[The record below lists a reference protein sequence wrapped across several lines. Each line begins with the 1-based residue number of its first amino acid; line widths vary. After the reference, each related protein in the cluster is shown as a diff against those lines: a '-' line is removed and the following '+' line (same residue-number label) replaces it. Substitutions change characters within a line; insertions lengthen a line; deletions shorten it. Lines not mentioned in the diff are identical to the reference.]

1 MLCLN
6 TVPPDRLHSERKQG
20 GHEVVLGPFQMKCS
34 VFVHCCFSLRAYL
47 IFFKKHF
54 VGILF
59 PDLCLINY
67 LTGTL
72 NVGRPHQGR
81 GQCKGN
87 RKCSSIFSQT
97 PSYWTCW
104 SLVTGQNAQVERL
117 KVGVIPHKQWPG
129 RGWCTWHSDM
139 ACLEVVFSGGGM
151 NLCRG
156 LLSLT
161 SQWGSVALCDG
172 TTCRL
177 SQRLFVCAHWTFIL
191 SGKFTH
197 WLTDTL
203 VKWILDQMECDVIW
217 CIKHLYLT

>member
-1 MLCLN
+1 M
-6 TVPPDRLHSERKQG
+6 
-20 GHEVVLGPFQMKCS
+20 
-34 VFVHCCFSLRAYL
+34 
-47 IFFKKHF
+47 
-54 VGILF
+54 F
-59 PDLCLINY
+59 PDFCLINY

-139 ACLEVVFSGGGM
+139 NCLEVVFSGGGM

-161 SQWGSVALCDG
+161 SQWGSVALLRRHNMSIITAAFC
-172 TTCRL
+172 
-177 SQRLFVCAHWTFIL
+177 VCALDFYPLWEVHT
-191 SGKFTH
+191 
-197 WLTDTL
+197 LTYRHTSKVNFRSNGVLCDL
-203 VKWILDQMECDVIW
+203 V
-217 CIKHLYLT
+217 Y